1 MNPREYILAKQIQW
15 AKNNGLDLVGSKGDR
30 GRKAYV
36 NNLND
41 NFFLNLKPQVIE
53 SFEAGDGGEL
63 SGEVAKMQALH
74 SSAALAVNMFQYWQD
89 KGMLSQLLTECDLC
103 SSRREVKGSLEFE
116 KKFEIDKNFSI
127 DPNIDIVIKN
137 EARDDIT
144 HYAIESK
151 FSEPFTKYNN
161 KKGLKPKY
169 LELDVWSDIP
179 AIHDLAVKISPNDL
193 KFDYLH
199 GAQLIK
205 HILGLKNQLGKSKFR
220 LLYLYYDTP
229 GISSYI
235 HQKEIE
241 EFEEAASADNIMF
254 HSLSYQTLIVRL
266 AKIFRE
272 DHPEYI
278 EYITDRYL

>member
-15 AKNNGLDLVGSKGDR
+15 AQNNGLDLIGSKVDR

-36 NNLND
+36 TDLND
-41 NFFLNLKPQVIE
+41 NFFLELKSQVKE

-63 SGEVAKMQALH
+63 SGDVAKMQALH
-74 SSAALAVNMFQYWQD
+74 SSAALAVNVFQYWQN
-89 KGMLSQLLTECDLC
+89 KELLGELLTNCGLC
-103 SSRREVKGSLEFE
+103 NSRKEVEGSLEFE
-116 KKFEIDKNFSI
+116 EKFKIDESFNI

-137 EARDDIT
+137 EARSDIT

-151 FSEPFTKYNN
+151 FSEPFTNYSIN
-161 KKGLKPKY
+161 KGLKAKY
-169 LELDVWSDIP
+169 LDLDIWSDIP
-179 AIHDLAVKISPNDL
+179 ALHELAVKISPNDL
-193 KFDYLH
+193 KFEYLH
-199 GAQLIK
+199 ATQLIK
-205 HILGLKNQLGKSKFR
+205 HILGLKNQTDKSKFR

-235 HQKEIE
+235 HHKEIE
-241 EFEEAASADNIMF
+241 EFKGIALDDDIML
-254 HSLSYQTLIVRL
+254 HSLSYQDLIVRL
-266 AKIFRE
+266 ANDFRE

>member
-1 MNPREYILAKQIQW
+1 MDPREYILAKQIQW
-15 AKNNGLDLVGSKGDR
+15 AKNAGFDLIGSKVDR
-30 GRKAYV
+30 GRKAY
-36 NNLND
+36 LSDLDD
-41 NFFLNLKPQVIE
+41 NFYLELKPQVKE
-53 SFEAGDGGEL
+53 SFKAGDGGEL

-74 SSAALAVNMFQYWQD
+74 SSAVLAVNIFQYWQD
-89 KGMLSQLLTECDLC
+89 KGRLAELLTECNLC
-103 SSRREVKGSLEFE
+103 SNRREVKGNLEFE
-116 KKFEIDKNFSI
+116 KKFKIDESFNI
-127 DPNIDIVIKN
+127 APNIDIVIKN

-161 KKGLKPKY
+161 TRGIKPKY
-169 LELDVWSDIP
+169 LELDIWSDIP

-241 EFEEAASADNIMF
+241 EFEEIATEDNIMF
-254 HSLSYQTLIVRL
+254 HSLSYQSLIIKL
-266 AKIFRE
+266 ANRFRE